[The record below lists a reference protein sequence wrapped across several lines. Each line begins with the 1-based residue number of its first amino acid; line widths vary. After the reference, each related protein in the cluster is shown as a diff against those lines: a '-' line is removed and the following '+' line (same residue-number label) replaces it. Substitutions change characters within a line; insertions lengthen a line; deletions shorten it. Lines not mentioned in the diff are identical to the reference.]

1 MQLIV
6 VVTLMAKTG
15 KSGSSGSLS
24 GYAVG
29 YGKPPAKNQF
39 RKGQSGNPHGGS
51 KKRRARKA
59 QVNSSS
65 VDHIIVQEANR
76 KIQINE
82 NGVPS
87 LITIFEAAMRKMGIS
102 AAKGDRAA
110 QKQLFGELQAAIE
123 RQHKDRMTR
132 FGLLVQYEK
141 ERLAARTLGSSSGAS
156 LIWPDPADLVIDYE
170 NCAGEVV
177 GPVDAQQA
185 EPFFALLAQYRI
197 WQARLARLQIMATQ
211 ATGHMQ
217 SSYPTPI
224 SVIGEL
230 LDDIRHHLPPS
241 FKARLEWDDE
251 PVPENALE
259 VDGLHGEEKVDFGL
273 LPPESNEMAYALYGL
288 VGGALSASAQVRRLA
303 KLDIVANTKSLVNR
317 LQAERANSDG
327 GTPPPIAAPEFGQ
340 FYEGFATGPGD
351 NTEEP
356 AQ

>member
-1 MQLIV
+1 
-6 VVTLMAKTG
+6 MAKPG
-15 KSGSSGSLS
+15 KFGSSD
-24 GYAVG
+24 YAVG

-59 QVNSSS
+59 EANSSS

-76 KIQINE
+76 KIQIND

-87 LITIFEAAMRKMGIS
+87 QITIFEAAMRKMGIS

-110 QKQLFGELQAAIE
+110 QKQLFGELQAAVD

-141 ERLAARTLGSSSGAS
+141 ERLAARALGSISGAS

-170 NCAGEVV
+170 NCTGEVL

-185 EPFFALLAQYRI
+185 EPFFALMAQYRI
-197 WQARLARLQIMATQ
+197 WQARLARLMIMATQ

-259 VDGLHGEEKVDFGL
+259 IEGLHGEEKVDFSL
-273 LPPESNEMAYALYGL
+273 LPPESDEMAYALYQL
-288 VGGALSASAQVRRLA
+288 NSGALAASAQVRRLA
-303 KLDIVANTKSLVNR
+303 KLDIVASTKSLVNR
-317 LQAERANSDG
+317 LLAERANRDG
-327 GTPPPIAAPEFGQ
+327 GAPPPLAAPEFSDY
-340 FYEGFATGPGD
+340 YEGLIAEPDD
-351 NTEEP
+351 NTGAP